1 MMAIVIDANDS
12 RSIKAI
18 AIAATSAQWL
28 KVRSAAGEIGW
39 GIPSQCQP
47 GRYYLVST
55 EQCDCPDSKRF
66 GLTEARRG
74 QQGLHAAC
82 KHQLAV
88 RLVDELARAQ
98 QTQPRA
104 KRRHLRA
111 LPPITVSRIHATQR
125 ED

>member
-1 MMAIVIDANDS
+1 VAITISAEDP

-18 AIAATSAQWL
+18 SIAATSSQWL
-28 KVRSAAGEIGW
+28 RIRSSDGEVGW

-47 GRYYLVST
+47 GRWYLVT
-55 EQCDCPDSKRF
+55 AEQCDCPDSRRY
-66 GLTEARRG
+66 GLTYARSG

-111 LPPITVSRIHATQR
+111 VPTAADYDRIFKKF
-125 ED
+125 EGD